1 MVVAT
6 VVAGETDA
14 RVVVVP
20 ADALVVVAV
29 VVESSSGT
37 PSLLAAVVVVVVEDT
52 TVVAFVV
59 AVVAAAVVVDVVL
72 AAAVVVVVVVCTSN
86 GDAHTFQPSSVPL
99 ASLNHTSAAP
109 VSSFT
114 PSGPEPPLNSVL
126 PTVRKSNPSSTAYC
140 VVPTTSGR
148 DATTLQFSSEP
159 Y

>member
-37 PSLLAAVVVVVVEDT
+37 PSLLAAVVVVVVVVEDT

-59 AVVAAAVVVDVVL
+59 VVVAAAAAVV
-72 AAAVVVVVVVCTSN
+72 VVVVVVVCTSN
-86 GDAHTFQPSSVPL
+86 GDAHTFQPSPVPL

-148 DATTLQFSSEP
+148 NATTLQFSSEP

>member
-37 PSLLAAVVVVVVEDT
+37 PSLLAAVVVVVVVVEDT

-59 AVVAAAVVVDVVL
+59 VVVAAAAVV
-72 AAAVVVVVVVCTSN
+72 VVVVVVVCTSN

-140 VVPTTSGR
+140 VVLTTSGR
-148 DATTLQFSSEP
+148 NATTLQFSSEP